1 MAKKTAVVDIKL
13 TGKQSLQELER
24 ELERVNE
31 QISRFKEGEGGFDMW
46 SKKAEELKAE
56 IANVNAELANTGG
69 GDVTAKVEKTGEAMA
84 DAFKEGGD
92 AVNEFAEEGV
102 DAMTDVV
109 DETGSLGDAIQVV
122 SKIGQTFA
130 TGMGGNLKGVSKG
143 FAVMGQSAKVA
154 GASIK
159 ATMAATGI
167 GALLIVLQVLIMNW
181 DKLSAA
187 IKKTRR
193 EKELLEKQDLLKKEV
208 EYIQAMT
215 AEYEKQTD
223 AQKKINESQG
233 NAEANVEVDY
243 QLAKRKTEELSKQ
256 NELLLN
262 QTQLAEIQAKKDSD
276 RFEKAMKNS
285 NGFFNNLGRI
295 LLYGEKAGV
304 MEIQK
309 LGTLAQQATE
319 SERQANILNEQ
330 ITTNQKLLELYTE
343 QNRLSQVKADKKK
356 TLDDLDAEISRLEN
370 ANLLLEAEGER
381 TKDIYAN
388 NQKINSLK
396 KERLGVEI
404 LIKGNAEAQDKIALK
419 TLDAERA
426 AAKIANDRRVAE
438 LILQTNTIAN
448 EIEYNK
454 LIRGINNGMAL
465 QFKYADGTLKKL
477 EELTEE
483 ERKFYDVMLTGLNR
497 QQNTTEESLKASD
510 KRLELLY
517 QEVEATQRLADY
529 DDYRTQ
535 AQIKAFPFDKKGLE
549 ILQET
554 LGLRSDEIKILA
566 EFEGINVNVAQ
577 LSQRIKLEYLQ
588 RIDAMNAMHI
598 KQLDILATQKETND
612 EAKKS
617 LENEI
622 IIANEGIKYANI
634 MATGAENGKDMYQQI
649 LNAEMAVDDSQK
661 NWEKIV
667 NAQENI
673 LRLDNEIA
681 KYNADAAGYANEIYQ
696 AQQGIN
702 ALDLEN
708 LQIKGEITA
717 ENETYANSQ
726 AQITYELETQ
736 LRLYARMQ
744 EFLGK
749 YAEEIQATQELI
761 SQSLEFVAVMYDRQA
776 DEAAAKMK
784 KLNDELKKLEK
795 REENINELKEELKD
809 ADGERYDNLL
819 ALIAQEE
826 EAELN
831 KNMSIEEQRKAIEA
845 EIAAQEA
852 KKMEAEYQAAKWRKA
867 QAIIDAVI
875 AGALATIKALP
886 NVVLAALTA
895 ALSAVNVGI
904 IASQKLPEKPPKQA
918 LGGYIDGKSHAQGGE
933 IVEIEGGEYI
943 INKKS
948 TSQYLPLLEAINNAG
963 IKKYA
968 EGGTTAPVMTNNTD
982 DFFDYDRMAEAV
994 LKGIQPTVS
1003 VVEINRM
1010 QRRVRVLESKAR
1022 I

>member
-1 MAKKTAVVDIKL
+1 MSKKTAVVDIKL
-13 TGKQSLQELER
+13 TGLESIEELER
-24 ELERVNE
+24 RLEAVNE
-31 QISRFKEGEGGFDMW
+31 QLRNMKDNAAQFQDLSTEANNASEQVKNIND
-46 SKKAEELKAE
+46 ELS
-56 IANVNAELANTGG
+56 NVS
-69 GDVTAKVEKTGEAMA
+69 
-84 DAFKEGGD
+84 GGD
-92 AVNEFAEEGV
+92 AAASVENIGETIADTFSEGGNVINEFAEEGV
-102 DAMTDVV
+102 DAIAGVV
-109 DETGSLGDAIQVV
+109 EETGSLGDAIQVV

-130 TGMGGNLKGVSKG
+130 TGMGGQLKGVSKG

-167 GALLIVLQVLIMNW
+167 GALLVVLQILIMNW
-181 DKLSAA
+181 DKLAKA
-187 IKKTRR
+187 IKTTRR

-276 RFEKAMKNS
+276 RFEKALKNS

-356 TLDDLDAEISRLEN
+356 TLDDLDAEIARLEN

-438 LILQTNTIAN
+438 LISQSATIAN
-448 EIEYNK
+448 EVKYNQ
-454 LIRGINNGMAL
+454 IIHAVN
-465 QFKYADGTLKKL
+465 ADIAARQKITEETLKANDEK
-477 EELTEE
+477 
-483 ERKFYDVMLTGLNR
+483 
-497 QQNTTEESLKASD
+497 
-510 KRLELLY
+510 LELLY
-517 QEVEATQRLADY
+517 QELDATQRLADY
-529 DDYRTQ
+529 DDYRTE
-535 AQIKAFPFDKKGLE
+535 AQINAFPFDKKGLE
-549 ILQET
+549 ILKET
-554 LGLRSDEIKILA
+554 LGLRSDEIKILE

-588 RIDAMNAMHI
+588 RIDAMNAMHQ
-598 KQLDILATQKETND
+598 KQLEILQTEKETND
-612 EAKKS
+612 EAIKS
-617 LENEI
+617 LQNQI
-622 IIANEGIKYANI
+622 TAAEGYQGAVNA
-634 MATGAENGKDMYQQI
+634 MRTGAENSRDYYQAV
-649 LNAEMAVDDSQK
+649 LNAEMAVADSQK

-673 LRLDNEIA
+673 LKYDNEIA
-681 KYNADAAGYANEIYQ
+681 RYNADAAGYQNEIYA

-702 ALDLEN
+702 ALQLEN
-708 LQIKGEITA
+708 LQIQGEITA
-717 ENETYANSQ
+717 ENETYADSQ

-749 YAEEIQATQELI
+749 YSEEIQATQELI
-761 SQSLEFVAVMYDRQA
+761 SASMEFVAAMYDRQA

-831 KNMSIEEQRKAIEA
+831 KNMSIEEQRQAIEA

-886 NVVLAALTA
+886 NVVLAAITA

-918 LGGYIDGKSHAQGGE
+918 LGGYVDGKSHAQGGE